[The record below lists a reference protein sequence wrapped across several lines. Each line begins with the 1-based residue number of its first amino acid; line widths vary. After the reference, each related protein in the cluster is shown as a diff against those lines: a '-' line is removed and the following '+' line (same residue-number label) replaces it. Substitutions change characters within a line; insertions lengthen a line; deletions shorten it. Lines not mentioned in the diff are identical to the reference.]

1 MSEAA
6 VKLLEARIGETVER
20 LRELAAQRRG
30 LEAERSKLI
39 DEVDSLRRE
48 LASSRDDGRRRDDE
62 LRSALADALAA
73 LGEE

>member
-20 LRELAAQRRG
+20 LRDLAAQRRA

-39 DEVDSLRRE
+39 DEVDSLQRE

>member
-6 VKLLEARIGETVER
+6 VKLLEARIGEAVER
-20 LRELAAQRRG
+20 LRDLAAQRRA
-30 LEAERSKLI
+30 LEAERSRLL
-39 DEVDSLRRE
+39 DEVDTLQRE
-48 LASSRDDGRRRDDE
+48 LASSRDDGRRRDVE